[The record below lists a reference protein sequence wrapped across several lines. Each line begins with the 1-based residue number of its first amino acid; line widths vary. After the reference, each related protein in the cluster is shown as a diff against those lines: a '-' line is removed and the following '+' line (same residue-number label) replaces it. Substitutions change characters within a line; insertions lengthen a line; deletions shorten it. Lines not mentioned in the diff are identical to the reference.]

1 MSSWTGREIPLRMTD
16 DMLSLDKQNHYRE
29 RYRAMRP
36 GWRTSGEVYEGFV
49 RRHIHPAASVLDL
62 GCGAGGVME
71 LFSDQV
77 ARAAGIDPHL
87 PSLQRHRAKNLPLVN
102 GNAGALPFASGVFDL
117 VVCSWVLEHV
127 AAPAHVFEEVG
138 RVLKAGGH
146 FIFLTPNAT
155 NPITRL
161 NRLVPRLAQ
170 ARLVRALYGRSEDD
184 TFQVAYRANTLAA
197 LTALAQGAGFEVCEL
212 TTVHDPTYLAFDDL
226 AFRLCAAIEQRI
238 SDAHAV
244 HIIGDLKRH
253 S

>member
-1 MSSWTGREIPLRMTD
+1 
-16 DMLSLDKQNHYRE
+16 MLSLDKQNHYRE
-29 RYRAMRP
+29 RYRAIHA
-36 GWRTSGEVYEGFV
+36 GWRTSGEVYESFV
-49 RRHIHPAASVLDL
+49 RRRIRADAVTLDL

-77 ARAAGIDPHL
+77 AHSTGIDPHL
-87 PSLQRHRAKNLPLVN
+87 PSLQHHRAKNMLRVN
-102 GNAGALPFASGVFDL
+102 GDAGALPFAPGVFDL

-127 AAPAHVFEEVG
+127 VAPVRMFEEVR

-146 FIFLTPNAT
+146 FVFLTPNAA
-155 NPITRL
+155 NYITRI

-212 TTVHDPTYLAFDDL
+212 TTVHDPTYLAFNDL
-226 AFRLCAAIEQRI
+226 AFRLSAAIEQRI

-244 HIIGDLKRH
+244 HIIGDLRH
-253 S
+253 NT